1 MSYDVLAAAEAVASA
16 ARKSALA
23 VDRDAVFPAETIA
36 AARSAGLLGLCSAT
50 AVGGQG
56 RGLAAAALVVERV
69 ARECG
74 SSAMV
79 LTMHYCGTA
88 VVEAYGDEGTRRSIA
103 SGQHLSTLA
112 FSEAGSRS
120 HFWAPLGS
128 ARRDGAAVLLDAEK
142 SWITSARH
150 ADAYVWSSRPTSGD
164 GASTLWLVPRTS
176 AGLEV
181 AGSFDGLGLRG
192 NDSAPVR
199 ARGVR
204 VSFAQSLGADGA
216 GFEIMMSTVLP
227 TFALLI
233 SAGSLGLAEA
243 LVQKTAA
250 HASGTRWEHLA
261 TQSALADLPTI
272 RAYLARM
279 RIQVDQAKA
288 LWREAITAAEA
299 GRPDA
304 MLLVLESKAAAADA
318 AGEVADTAMRVCGGM
333 AFRKEVGVER
343 LFRDARAAMVMAP
356 TSDQLYDFVGK
367 ALCGLPLFG

>member
-1 MSYDVLAAAEAVASA
+1 MSYDALAAAEQVADL
-16 ARKSALA
+16 ARVHALA
-23 VDRDAVFPAETIA
+23 VDRDGAFPTATLE
-36 AARSAGLLGLCSAT
+36 AARAAGLLGLISAR

-56 RGLAAAALVVERV
+56 GSLADAAAVIERL

-88 VVEAYGDEGTRRSIA
+88 VIEAHGADEARRAIA
-103 SGQHLSTLA
+103 EGRHLSTLA

-128 ARRDGAAVLLDAEK
+128 ARAEGETIVLDAEK
-142 SWITSARH
+142 SWITSARE
-150 ADAYVWSSRPTSGD
+150 ADAYVWSSRPSSDT
-164 GASTLWLVPRTS
+164 GASTLWLVPRGS
-176 AGLEV
+176 AGLEI
-181 AGSFDGLGLRG
+181 AGGFDGLGLRG

-204 VSFAQSLGADGA
+204 LAAAQRLGAEGA
-216 GFEIMMSTVLP
+216 GFEIMMGTVLP

-233 SAGSLGLAEA
+233 SAGSLGLAEG

-250 HASGTRWEHLA
+250 HASGTRWAHLGEK
-261 TQSALADLPTI
+261 SALADLPTI

-279 RIQVDQAKA
+279 RIRVDQAKA
-288 LWREAITAAEA
+288 LWREALAAVA
-299 GRPDA
+299 SGRPDA
-304 MLLVLESKAAAADA
+304 MLLVLETKASAADA
-318 AGEVADTAMRVCGGM
+318 AGEVGDLAMRVCGGM

-356 TSDQLYDFVGK
+356 TSDQLYDFIGK